1 MASQPDANGSRPS
14 TSDDGSPHFDLD
26 TYTSN
31 YVGHTK
37 IIRLRFIA
45 EKCSGTAM
53 ELEALRMALDE
64 IKKGDNTQMYIETL
78 ERVRGR
84 LGRAH
89 QHDREWVNAKEK
101 QAAQRQERLELELN
115 GYKVRFIS
123 FCPCSITPVFL
134 LGGPFSS
141 FCLVNVPRLLH
152 SFYRCALVS
161 LNSALLGFLT

>member
-1 MASQPDANGSRPS
+1 MASGQPDANGSRPS
-14 TSDDGSPHFDLD
+14 TSDDGGSHFDLE

-45 EKCSGTAM
+45 EKCSDSAM

-64 IKKGDNTQMYIETL
+64 IKKGDNTQVYIETI

-84 LGRAH
+84 LGRGY
-89 QHDREWVNAKEK
+89 QHDREWVNTKEK

-115 GYKVRFIS
+115 GYKVR
-123 FCPCSITPVFL
+123 L
-134 LGGPFSS
+134 K
-141 FCLVNVPRLLH
+141 
-152 SFYRCALVS
+152 S
-161 LNSALLGFLT
+161 LSLSNY